1 MDVSDSIL
9 DAVGDT
15 PLVRLGKLSAG
26 FSATVLAKVEYL
38 NPGGSVKDRMALKMI
53 DDAERKGLLQPGGT
67 IVEPTSGNTG
77 AGLAMAAAVKGYHA
91 VFVVPDKVS
100 KEKIDLLKAYGAEV
114 VITPTNVDR
123 FDPRSYYKVAERIAE
138 ETGAYRPNQYFNP
151 ANPQAH
157 YESTGPEI
165 WRQTRGKITH
175 FVAGMGTGG
184 TLSGIARYLKEQN
197 PDVQI
202 VGADPEGSIYAR
214 PDGPLHQYKV
224 EGIGEDFY
232 PGTMDL
238 ALVDRIVT
246 TNDVQAFKTARRL
259 AREEGILVGG
269 SSGSAAFA
277 ALEVAQELD
286 ESAVVVALLPDGG
299 RGYLSKLY
307 SDDWMRQNGFL
318 QDGKMEGFREDVS
331 QNREKESEAVL
342 LRKKEKEKPSL
353 VSLPSIFAESKD
365 RGAPNAF

>member
-1 MDVSDSIL
+1 MDAHESIL
-9 DAVGDT
+9 ESVGDT

-26 FSATVLAKVEYL
+26 FAATVLAKVEYL
-38 NPGGSVKDRMALKMI
+38 NPGGSVKDRMAIKMI
-53 DDAERKGLLQPGGT
+53 RDAESNGLLKPGGS

-77 AGLAMAAAVKGYHA
+77 AGLAMAAAVLGYHA

-100 KEKIDLLKAYGAEV
+100 KEKIDLLKAYGADV

-123 FDPRSYYKVAERIAE
+123 FDSRSYYKVAERIAE
-138 ETGAYRPNQYFNP
+138 QTGAYRPNQYFNP

-184 TLSGIARYLKEQN
+184 TISGIARYLKEQN
-197 PDVQI
+197 PRVQVI
-202 VGADPEGSIYAR
+202 GADPEGSIYAK
-214 PDGPLHQYKV
+214 PNGPLHQYKV

-238 ALVDRIVT
+238 SLVDRIVT
-246 TNDVQAFKTARRL
+246 TTDLQAFTAARRL

-269 SSGSAAFA
+269 SSGSATFA
-277 ALEVAQELD
+277 ALEVARGLD
-286 ESAVVVALLPDGG
+286 DSAVVVALLPDGG
-299 RGYLSKLY
+299 RGYLSKMY
-307 SDDWMRQNGFL
+307 SDEWMRQNGFL
-318 QDGKMEGFREDVS
+318 EPAQ
-331 QNREKESEAVL
+331 AVN
-342 LRKKEKEKPSL
+342 
-353 VSLPSIFAESKD
+353 AESKQSAVHVEENKKEAASLPAFESAS
-365 RGAPNAF
+365 RGVPNAF